1 MTPTR
6 SPSFLHYALA
16 LSVTGLVALL
26 VLIHHPPPRPKPVDC
41 EAKQFSAER
50 ARADIASLTAF
61 GPRPVGL
68 NGQPHPEAHR
78 QARDFVMQR
87 LRDLGLSPEL
97 QIGPSC
103 LRDRCAQVENIIAR
117 RAAAGLADQREPLVL
132 LSHYD
137 SVARGPGAGDAASGV
152 ATILEVLRALEVQ
165 AIWQRPLVVV
175 IDDGEEAGLLGAR
188 LLPSHRWLSR
198 VAAVLNHEARGT
210 GGQTAMFEA
219 SRHSTWLVEA
229 YATSVERPM
238 AASAIYPLYKL
249 LPNDTDLTVLQA
261 AGWRGL
267 NFAFAERAH
276 QYHTAQD
283 SLEFLDLGSV
293 QHMGD
298 QSLGTARAVL
308 ARSTIPSDDRDGVW
322 FELFTRHLVLYRTET
337 AAGLAIVQATLWL
350 LAIGLLIQRQRG
362 QALRLLLLGIG
373 RFVLVILVAAVV
385 GAVVSKL
392 IASLSG
398 GSRPWLS
405 QPLPTWLALST
416 LTVAVTSL
424 FQLLACRLSPPS
436 SLDTLWG
443 QSLGTLLPWT
453 LASLLCSLKQ
463 TDASYL
469 FTLPALV
476 ASLAI
481 FVGMLRVRSEE
492 QTTPA
497 LALAML
503 MMTATTIIWLP
514 MIRVLFVLAG
524 ANLHFAVTIPW
535 AVLISLA
542 DPLHRLFPMRL
553 RVLMPTALSML
564 GGTAIAVAVLGR

>member
-283 SLEFLDLGSV
+283 S
-293 QHMGD
+293 
-298 QSLGTARAVL
+298 
-308 ARSTIPSDDRDGVW
+308 
-322 FELFTRHLVLYRTET
+322 
-337 AAGLAIVQATLWL
+337 
-350 LAIGLLIQRQRG
+350 
-362 QALRLLLLGIG
+362 
-373 RFVLVILVAAVV
+373 
-385 GAVVSKL
+385 
-392 IASLSG
+392 
-398 GSRPWLS
+398 
-405 QPLPTWLALST
+405 
-416 LTVAVTSL
+416 
-424 FQLLACRLSPPS
+424 
-436 SLDTLWG
+436 
-443 QSLGTLLPWT
+443 
-453 LASLLCSLKQ
+453 
-463 TDASYL
+463 
-469 FTLPALV
+469 
-476 ASLAI
+476 
-481 FVGMLRVRSEE
+481 
-492 QTTPA
+492 
-497 LALAML
+497 
-503 MMTATTIIWLP
+503 
-514 MIRVLFVLAG
+514 
-524 ANLHFAVTIPW
+524 
-535 AVLISLA
+535 
-542 DPLHRLFPMRL
+542 
-553 RVLMPTALSML
+553 
-564 GGTAIAVAVLGR
+564 